1 MLKKPDFQILI
12 QELAFKTSRSG
23 GKGGQ
28 HVNKVSSKVEL
39 IWDINQTAACD
50 EDQKQRII
58 KKLGNRIDK
67 EGLLHLVADDD
78 RSQYKNKELSIKRLL
93 KLIKESL
100 IEEKPRK
107 PTKPSKAAI
116 HKRLESKKKQA
127 LKKINRNTNWD

>member
-78 RSQYKNKELSIKRLL
+78 RSQHKNKELSIKRLL

-107 PTKPSKAAI
+107 PTKPSKAAV

-127 LKKINRNTNWD
+127 LKKINRNVSWD

>member
-1 MLKKPDFQILI
+1 MPKKPDFQILI
-12 QELAFKTSRSG
+12 QELTFKTSRSG

-39 IWDINQTAACD
+39 IWNINQTAACD
-50 EDQKQRII
+50 EHQKQLLLQ
-58 KKLGNRIDK
+58 KLANRIDK
-67 EGLLHLVADDD
+67 EGLLHIVADDD
-78 RSQYKNKELSIKRLL
+78 RSQYKNKEIAIKRLL

-107 PTKPSKAAI
+107 PTKPSKAAV

-127 LKKINRNTNWD
+127 LKKINRNKIWD

>member
-1 MLKKPDFQILI
+1 MPKKPDFQILI
-12 QELAFKTSRSG
+12 QELTFKTSRSG

-39 IWDINQTAACD
+39 IWDINQTATCD
-50 EDQKQRII
+50 EHQKQLLLQ
-58 KKLGNRIDK
+58 KLANRIDK
-67 EGLLHLVADDD
+67 EGLLHIVADDD
-78 RSQYKNKELSIKRLL
+78 RSQYKNKEIAIKRLL

-107 PTKPSKAAI
+107 PTKPSKAAV

-127 LKKINRNTNWD
+127 LKKINRNIIWD

>member
-39 IWDINQTAACD
+39 IWDINQTGACD
-50 EDQKQRII
+50 EYQKQRII

-67 EGLLHLVADDD
+67 EGLLHIVVDDD

-100 IEEKPRK
+100 IEEKSRK

>member
-1 MLKKPDFQILI
+1 MPKKPDFQILI
-12 QELAFKTSRSG
+12 QELTFKTSRSG

-39 IWDINQTAACD
+39 IWNINQTAACD
-50 EDQKQRII
+50 EHQKQLLLQ
-58 KKLGNRIDK
+58 KLANRIDK
-67 EGLLHLVADDD
+67 EGLLHIVADDD
-78 RSQYKNKELSIKRLL
+78 RSQYKNKEIAIKRLL

-107 PTKPSKAAI
+107 PTKPSKAAV

-127 LKKINRNTNWD
+127 LKKINRNIIWD

>member
-1 MLKKPDFQILI
+1 MPKKPDFQILI
-12 QELAFKTSRSG
+12 QELTFKTSRSG

-50 EDQKQRII
+50 EHQKQLLLQ
-58 KKLGNRIDK
+58 KLANRIDK
-67 EGLLHLVADDD
+67 EGLLHIVADDD
-78 RSQYKNKELSIKRLL
+78 RSQHRNKELAIKKLF

-107 PTKPSKAAI
+107 PTKPNKAAVY
-116 HKRLESKKKQA
+116 KRLESKKKQA
-127 LKKINRNTNWD
+127 LKKINRNISWD

>member
-78 RSQYKNKELSIKRLL
+78 RSQHKNKELSIKRLL

-107 PTKPSKAAI
+107 PTKPSKAAV

>member
-1 MLKKPDFQILI
+1 MPKKPDFQILI
-12 QELAFKTSRSG
+12 QELTFKTSRSG

-39 IWDINQTAACD
+39 IWNINQTAACD
-50 EDQKQRII
+50 EHQKQLLLQ
-58 KKLGNRIDK
+58 KLANRIDK
-67 EGLLHLVADDD
+67 EGLLHIVADDD
-78 RSQYKNKELSIKRLL
+78 RCQYKNKEIAIKRLL

-107 PTKPSKAAI
+107 PTKPSKAAV

-127 LKKINRNTNWD
+127 LKKINRNIIWD

>member
-1 MLKKPDFQILI
+1 MLKKTDFQIII
-12 QELAFKTSRSG
+12 QELNFKTSRSG

-39 IWDINQTAACD
+39 IWEINQTAAFD
-50 EDQKQRII
+50 EHQKQLII
-58 KKLGNRIDK
+58 QKLTHRIDK

-78 RSQYKNKELSIKRLL
+78 RSQHKNKELAIKRLF

-107 PTKPSKAAI
+107 PTKPSKAAV
-116 HKRLESKKKQA
+116 HKRLENKKKQA
-127 LKKINRNTNWD
+127 LKKINRNISWD